1 MSQTPPPATPL
12 SNAQEE
18 KLRELTAQSWNLEL
32 VISGAALVAVL
43 QLPELIDEGFDYLKY
58 NLMTQTAGPAVLL
71 PGLAYSI
78 MKGMCY
84 VLFVAFLTNFVMRAY
99 WVGLVGLLAIYPD
112 GIQYDRLPFSTKHAR
127 ERMANDLGPLN
138 AYILRLDQ
146 RCNVVFAFSFL
157 FVFFLLGLS
166 FTYVL
171 IFLFYFILCPLL
183 LDTFGPEARLI
194 GYGLGSLLLLALIV
208 VSLPQVKAHP
218 QGEALHARLMAI
230 SKLFFAGLS
239 KPSSFIVNTFLS
251 NLPKKTV
258 GLMSLAMFVGFIIL
272 LVVELIA
279 NSDRVYGHT
288 ISPNLRHLYPS
299 RVIGHS
305 VNVNAYNDQRAA
317 GAYVDGASIQSD
329 VIREPFLRLYVAYP
343 KALDTLLTQ
352 LAPTPVWSDELSRD
366 EKRRLQTEWSINQ
379 IGRLIRVEINGSL
392 YRNPDLSFTQ
402 SGPQQQQGWQTIV
415 IPSNLK
421 TGKNL
426 LTISIQANSTTKQT
440 PIVTIPFWYV
450 PES

>member
-1 MSQTPPPATPL
+1 MAQTHPPTPPL
-12 SNAQEE
+12 SDAQEE
-18 KLRELTAQSWNLEL
+18 KLQELTAQSWNLEL
-32 VISGAALVAVL
+32 VIPGAALVAIL

-58 NLMTQTAGPAVLL
+58 NLMTQTGGPAVLL

-99 WVGLVGLLAIYPD
+99 WVGLVGLLAIFPD
-112 GIQYDRLPFSTKHAR
+112 GIQYDRIPFSTKHAR

-157 FVFFLLGLS
+157 FVFFLIGLS

-171 IFLFYFILCPLL
+171 IFLFYFVLRPLL
-183 LDTFGPEARLI
+183 LAAYGPEARLI
-194 GYGLGSLLLLALIV
+194 GYGLGGLLLLTLIV
-208 VSLPQVKAHP
+208 VSLPQVRAHP
-218 QGEALHARLMAI
+218 QGEALHARLTSI
-230 SKLFFAGLS
+230 GKLFFAGLS

-251 NLPKKTV
+251 NLPKKAV
-258 GLMSLAMFVGFIIL
+258 GQMSLAMFVGFIVL

-299 RVIGHS
+299 RIVGHS
-305 VNVNAYNDQRAA
+305 VNLSAYNDQRAA
-317 GAYVDGASIQSD
+317 GDYVDGASIQSD
-329 VIREPFLRLYVAYP
+329 VIREPYLRLYIAYP
-343 KALDTLLTQ
+343 IALDTLLTQ
-352 LAPTPVWSDELSRD
+352 LSPKPVWNDTLSRD
-366 EKRRLQTEWSINQ
+366 EQRRLQTEWSINQ
-379 IGRLIRVEINGSL
+379 ISRLIRVDINGTPH
-392 YRNPDLSFTQ
+392 RNLDLSFMQ
-402 SGPQQQQGWQTIV
+402 SGPQQQQGWQTIL

-426 LTISIQANSTTKQT
+426 LTISIQPDSTTKQT